1 MAERTYLGELELMLL
16 LVLINLGDDA
26 YGVPISRELER
37 HRGREVS
44 LGSVYA
50 SLDRMEGKGLVTSEL
65 GEPLQ
70 ERGGRAR
77 RYFRITQK
85 GLQQAHETRQVLV
98 QLWSEQPQGGA
109 A

>member
-1 MAERTYLGELELMLL
+1 
-16 LVLINLGDDA
+16 
-26 YGVPISRELER
+26 
-37 HRGREVS
+37 
-44 LGSVYA
+44 
-50 SLDRMEGKGLVTSEL
+50 MEGKGLVTSEL